1 MPLFACGSERRER
14 SVRHRSCSRAELAPT
29 VKAQR
34 GFTLIELLVVLV
46 ILGSLI
52 GLAVFSTGI
61 AGPARELRSETER
74 LGGLIGVLVDEA
86 VLDNREYGLSFT
98 REGYRVLRYD
108 PQRGEWQAL
117 DRQAHRLPEWAEL
130 AFEVDGEALS
140 LTTDASADTPQLLIL
155 SSGEMTP
162 FRLRLAERRRDGLR
176 LQLSSDGLGLPRVEE
191 LGTGRAR

>member
-1 MPLFACGSERRER
+1 M
-14 SVRHRSCSRAELAPT
+14 LAFTCWRPRT
-29 VKAQR
+29 LTAHGQR

-61 AGPARELRSETER
+61 AGPARELRGEAER
-74 LGGLIGVLVDEA
+74 LSGLIGVLLDEA

-108 PQRGEWQAL
+108 SQRAEWQAL

-130 AFEVDGEALS
+130 TLELEGEEPALPGEA
-140 LTTDASADTPQLLIL
+140 DAAAPQLLIL
-155 SSGEMTP
+155 SSGELTP

-176 LQLSSDGLGLPRVEE
+176 MQLSSDGFTLPRVEE
-191 LGTGRAR
+191 LGAGRAG

>member
-1 MPLFACGSERRER
+1 MRRGKPP
-14 SVRHRSCSRAELAPT
+14 RAELAPT
-29 VKAQR
+29 LKAQR

-61 AGPARELRSETER
+61 AGPARELRSEAER
-74 LGGLIGVLVDEA
+74 LSGLIGVLVDEA

-108 PQRGEWQAL
+108 PQRNEWQTL
-117 DRQAHRLPEWAEL
+117 DRQAHRLPDWAEL
-130 AFEVDGEALS
+130 AFEVEGEALS
-140 LTTDASADTPQLLIL
+140 LPATASADAPQLLIL
-155 SSGEMTP
+155 SSGELTP

-176 LQLSSDGLGLPRVEE
+176 LQLSSDGFGLPRVEE
-191 LGTGRAR
+191 LGTGRAG

>member
-1 MPLFACGSERRER
+1 MPAAASFGRRHGS
-14 SVRHRSCSRAELAPT
+14 AE
-29 VKAQR
+29 R

-52 GLAVFSTGI
+52 GLAVLSSGV
-61 AGPARELRSETER
+61 AGPGRELRSEAER
-74 LGGLIGVLVDEA
+74 LSGLIGVLSEEA

-108 PQRGEWQAL
+108 PQRGEWQTL

-130 AFEVDGEALS
+130 QFEVEGEALN
-140 LTTDASADTPQLLIL
+140 LPTTTGSVAAPQLLIL
-155 SSGEMTP
+155 SSGELTP

-176 LQLSSDGLGLPRVEE
+176 LQLSSDGFALPRLEE
-191 LGTGRAR
+191 LPTGRAG

>member
-1 MPLFACGSERRER
+1 MIGVP
-14 SVRHRSCSRAELAPT
+14 
-29 VKAQR
+29 VKTR

-61 AGPARELRSETER
+61 AGSGRELRSEAER
-74 LGGLIGVLVDEA
+74 LSGLIGVLLDEA

-108 PQRGEWQAL
+108 PQRTEWQAL

-130 AFEVDGEALS
+130 SFEVEGEALS
-140 LTTDASADTPQLLIL
+140 LATEDSAEAPQLLIL
-155 SSGEMTP
+155 SSGELTP
-162 FRLRLAERRRDGLR
+162 FRLRMAERRRDGLR
-176 LQLSSDGLGLPRVEE
+176 LQLSSDGFGLPRVEE
-191 LGTGRAR
+191 LGTGRAG

>member
-1 MPLFACGSERRER
+1 MRRR
-14 SVRHRSCSRAELAPT
+14 KPSRAELAPT
-29 VKAQR
+29 FKAQR

-52 GLAVFSTGI
+52 GLAVLSTGI
-61 AGPARELRSETER
+61 AGPARELRSEAER
-74 LGGLIGVLVDEA
+74 LSGLIGVLVDEA

-117 DRQAHRLPEWAEL
+117 DRQA
-130 AFEVDGEALS
+130 LS
-140 LTTDASADTPQLLIL
+140 LATDASADTPQLLIL

-162 FRLRLAERRRDGLR
+162 FRLRLAEHRRDGLR
-176 LQLSSDGLGLPRVEE
+176 LQLSSDGFGLPRVEE